1 MLVGLICYPFGQFP
15 VANLVILGDGVCLAK
30 AAQLPPG
37 YKVCAKVLSDRGHIS
52 LLGDLD
58 NVGKAIEGIMRER
71 GW

>member
-1 MLVGLICYPFGQFP
+1 MSLKSLYGFGVVQS
-15 VANLVILGDGVCLAK
+15 ANLDLAGDGVCLAK

-37 YKVCAKVLSDRGHIS
+37 YRPCARVLSDRGHIS

-58 NVGKAIEGIMRER
+58 NLGKAIEAIVKER

>member
-1 MLVGLICYPFGQFP
+1 M
-15 VANLVILGDGVCLAK
+15 ILGDGVCLAK

-37 YKVCAKVLSDRGHIS
+37 YKACAKVLSDRGHIS

-58 NVGKAIEGIMRER
+58 NVGKAIEAIVRER